1 MSSDGLK
8 NRLLNEREQS
18 VLRALVYDYISTG
31 KPVGS
36 RSFVQ
41 KYSFSI
47 SPATMRNIMADLEN
61 MGYVHQPHTSSGR
74 VPTDLGY
81 RYYVDSLLEKYR
93 SFTGSVEV
101 NEDVLE
107 REVQFDKLF
116 SSITRNLSQASR
128 YAGFM
133 LTPSPYFTVVKRIE
147 LIPLDAN
154 EVLVIIVAR
163 TGMVF
168 TRKVR
173 ISSSLTHE
181 SIYEYSRYLNSE
193 LCGYSVQDIKERVI
207 GQLRKNASNS
217 WREMA
222 LDIVELSLNS
232 GENASRLQVDG
243 LENLL
248 KLHEMSEEKHL
259 NSLLGIMEEK
269 SILRCI
275 VERSMPA
282 EGIRTIIGSE
292 IGNENVHGCSIVTA
306 AYKIG
311 NRRVGAVGILGPTRM
326 DYEKVV
332 PLVDYTGRVVSEL
345 LTKMSK

>member
-1 MSSDGLK
+1 MGSDSLK
-8 NRLLNEREQS
+8 NRLLNDREQS
-18 VLRALVYDYISTG
+18 ILRALVYDFISTG

-41 KYSFSI
+41 KYNFSI

-61 MGYVHQPHTSSGR
+61 MGYVQQPHTSAGR
-74 VPTDLGY
+74 VPTDSGY

-93 SFTGSVEV
+93 SFSGNVEV

-116 SSITRNLSQASR
+116 STITKNLSHASR

-147 LIPLDAN
+147 LIPLDVS

-173 ISSSLTHE
+173 ISASFTHD

-193 LCGYSVQDIKERVI
+193 LCGYSVQDIKEKIIR
-207 GQLRKNASNS
+207 QLRSDAVNS
-217 WREMA
+217 WRELA

-232 GENASRLQVDG
+232 GDNTSRLQVDG

-248 KLHEMSEEKHL
+248 KLQEMTEEDHL
-259 NSLLGIMEEK
+259 NSLLGIMKEK
-269 SILRCI
+269 SILRHI
-275 VERSMPA
+275 LEKSMPRD
-282 EGIRTIIGSE
+282 GIRTMIGSE
-292 IGNENVHGCSIVTA
+292 IENEHVRGCSIVST

-311 NRRVGAVGILGPTRM
+311 NRRVGVIGVLGPTRM

-332 PLVDYTGRVVSEL
+332 PLVDYTGRVISDL